1 MNASQRRKLN
11 QLADDIRD
19 LAITL
24 ETYSGFEDKE
34 VLNLSRQ
41 AFALAN
47 RVLQLGHEIDNREWT
62 IKQTIMDAFKQQ
74 GGAA

>member
-19 LAITL
+19 LATTL
-24 ETYSGFEDKE
+24 ETHPGFDDKE
-34 VLNLSRQ
+34 GLNLSRQ
-41 AFALAN
+41 TFALAN
-47 RVLQLGHEIDNREWT
+47 RVLELGHEIDNREWT
-62 IKQTIMDAFKQQ
+62 IKKTIMDAFKQR